1 MSTSDE
7 VFAQSHGG
15 PNQEELDAAGLDYAD
30 LIDFSVSTNPYGPA
44 PSMIEAIRNASIAL
58 YPEPTAAPARQALA
72 DWLDVSE
79 HGVVVGNGAS
89 DLLWATARA
98 FLRPGS
104 PVVVVAP
111 TFSEFSSACQTVGAN
126 VIEWRARAETEFA
139 VDLSAIDAV
148 VQESQARLLFLT
160 SPNTPTGAGVSIHDV
175 SRWAQRNPDTL
186 VVVDQSF
193 LSLSEDAAERDTPLP
208 GNILL
213 VRSLTKDHAVPG
225 VRAGYVVTT
234 PKRAALIERQRPAWS
249 TSALAQAV
257 AIEAPRLD
265 AFVAECREKI
275 LTDRR
280 ELARQ
285 LSMLGIDAVP
295 SRAGFLMAAVNDATQ
310 VRTKLL
316 VGHRILVRD
325 CTSFGLPGYLRLGAR
340 PAADCARLLE
350 ALQEVLG

>member
-1 MSTSDE
+1 M
-7 VFAQSHGG
+7 AGMSHGG
-15 PNQEELDAAGLDYAD
+15 PNQAELDAAGLSYSDV
-30 LIDFSVSTNPYGPA
+30 LDFSVSTNPYGPA
-44 PSMIEAIRNASIAL
+44 PSMVEALRNAAFAA
-58 YPEPTAAPARQALA
+58 YPEPTAAPARQAIA

-79 HGVVVGNGAS
+79 QGVVVGNGAS

-104 PVVVVAP
+104 PVVVVEP
-111 TFSEFSSACQTVGAN
+111 TFSEFRNACSAVGAN
-126 VIEWRARAETEFA
+126 VLEWRARAETEFA
-139 VDLSAIDAV
+139 FDLPAIDTL
-148 VQESQARLLFLT
+148 VQQSNARLVFLT
-160 SPNTPTGAGVSIHDV
+160 SPNTPTGTGVSIHDV

-213 VRSLTKDHAVPG
+213 VRSLAKDHAVPG
-225 VRAGYVVTT
+225 VRAGYVITT

-257 AIEAPRLD
+257 AVEAPQLD
-265 AFVAECREKI
+265 AFVSECRDKL
-275 LTDRR
+275 LTDRQ

-285 LSMLGIDAVP
+285 LSTLGIDAVP
-295 SRAGFLMAAVNDATQ
+295 SRTCFLMAPVNDATQ
-310 VRTKLL
+310 VRTTLL
-316 VGHRILVRD
+316 IDHRILVRD

-340 PAADCARLLE
+340 PAADRARLME
-350 ALQEVLG
+350 ALREVRG